1 MKLSVIVP
9 MYNVSAYVRECLDS
23 LVAQTLQDM
32 EVIMV
37 DDGCTDDTP
46 SIAQEYANYN
56 MNFHLIHKKNG
67 GLSDARN
74 YGMKFAKVE
83 YIGFLDSDDFIEP
96 TLYEKM
102 VNIANEGN
110 DIVVTDIEYYYK
122 DHPEKCFVMKGLSSF
137 DAENIQKKA
146 LLSPMFAWNKI
157 YRASLFKQYD
167 LLYPTGTWYEDIP
180 VTTLLFAKANNI
192 GYLPECLMHYR
203 QREDSIMSSI
213 ASPRI
218 KEIFNVMELVRN
230 TFKKYDLY
238 EEYYDELEYLHI
250 EHLRL
255 YGMFRFIRSPYWSEC
270 YKESCKVMKTFFP
283 RWKKNK
289 YIENLSDKNR
299 IFLKWYNRITAWAFH
314 AKIR

>member
-23 LVAQTLQDM
+23 LVCQTLQDM

-74 YGMKFAKVE
+74 YGMKFAKGE
-83 YIGFLDSDDFIEP
+83 YIGFLDSDDFVEP

-102 VNIANEGN
+102 IKKAEEGN
-110 DIVVTDIEYYYK
+110 EIVVTDIEYYYAF
-122 DHPEKCFVMKGLSSF
+122 HPEKCYVMKGLSTWETDS
-137 DAENIQKKA
+137 IQKKA

-157 YRASLFKQYD
+157 YKASLFKENE
-167 LLYPTGTWYEDIP
+167 LLFPVGTWYEDIP
-180 VTTLLFAKANNI
+180 VTTILFAKASHI
-192 GYLPECLMHYR
+192 GYLEECLMHYR
-203 QREDSIMSSI
+203 QREDSIMSSVGSI
-213 ASPRI
+213 RI
-218 KEIFNVMELVRN
+218 KEIFNVMDLVRT
-230 TFKKYDLY
+230 TFEKHHLY
-238 EEYYDELEYLHI
+238 EAYHDELEYLHI

-255 YGMFRFIRSPYWSEC
+255 YGMFRFIRSPYWNEC
-270 YKESCKVMKTFFP
+270 YTESKKVMRKYFP
-283 RWKKNK
+283 HWKKNK
-289 YIENLSDKNR
+289 YINNLSKKNR
-299 IFLKWYNRITAWAFH
+299 IFLKCYNKLTAWAFH

>member
-23 LVAQTLQDM
+23 LVVQTLQDM

-74 YGMKFAKVE
+74 YGMKFAKGE

-157 YRASLFKQYD
+157 YRSSLFKQYD
-167 LLYPTGTWYEDIP
+167 LLYPVGTWYEDIP
-180 VTTLLFAKANNI
+180 VTTLLFAKADNI

>member
-74 YGMKFAKVE
+74 YGMKFAKGE
-83 YIGFLDSDDFIEP
+83 YIGFLDSDDFVEP

-122 DHPEKCFVMKGLSSF
+122 DHPEKCFVMKGLSCF
-137 DAENIQKKA
+137 EAEIIQKKA

-157 YRASLFKQYD
+157 YRSSLFKQYD
-167 LLYPTGTWYEDIP
+167 LLYPVGTWYEDIP
-180 VTTLLFAKANNI
+180 VTTLLFAKADNI

-203 QREDSIMSSI
+203 QREDSIMSSVM
-213 ASPRI
+213 SPRI

-270 YKESCKVMKTFFP
+270 YKESCRVMKEFFP
-283 RWKKNK
+283 HWKKNK

>member
-1 MKLSVIVP
+1 
-9 MYNVSAYVRECLDS
+9 
-23 LVAQTLQDM
+23 
-32 EVIMV
+32 
-37 DDGCTDDTP
+37 
-46 SIAQEYANYN
+46 
-56 MNFHLIHKKNG
+56 
-67 GLSDARN
+67 
-74 YGMKFAKVE
+74 
-83 YIGFLDSDDFIEP
+83 
-96 TLYEKM
+96 
-102 VNIANEGN
+102 
-110 DIVVTDIEYYYK
+110 
-122 DHPEKCFVMKGLSSF
+122 
-137 DAENIQKKA
+137 
-146 LLSPMFAWNKI
+146 MFAWNKI
-157 YRASLFKQYD
+157 YRSSLFKQYD
-167 LLYPTGTWYEDIP
+167 LLYPVGTWYEDIP
-180 VTTLLFAKANNI
+180 VTTLLFAKADNI

-203 QREDSIMSSI
+203 QREDSIMSSV

-270 YKESCKVMKTFFP
+270 YKESCRVMKEFFP
-283 RWKKNK
+283 HWKKNK

>member
-74 YGMKFAKVE
+74 YGMKFAKGE

-167 LLYPTGTWYEDIP
+167 LLYAVGTWYEDIP

-203 QREDSIMSSI
+203 QREDSIMSSV
-213 ASPRI
+213 ASFRI

-238 EEYYDELEYLHI
+238 DEYYDELEYLHI

-283 RWKKNK
+283 HWKKNK

>member
-23 LVAQTLQDM
+23 LVCQTLQDM

-74 YGMKFAKVE
+74 YGMKFAKGE
-83 YIGFLDSDDFIEP
+83 YIGFLDSDDFVEP

-102 VNIANEGN
+102 IKVAEEGN
-110 DIVVTDIEYYYK
+110 DIVVTDIEYYYAF
-122 DHPEKCFVMKGLSSF
+122 HPEKCYVMKGLSSWE
-137 DAENIQKKA
+137 ASTIQKKA

-157 YRASLFKQYD
+157 YRASLFKENELQY
-167 LLYPTGTWYEDIP
+167 PVGIWYEDIP
-180 VTTLLFAKANNI
+180 VTTILFAKANKI
-192 GYLPECLMHYR
+192 GYLEECLMHYR
-203 QREDSIMSSI
+203 QRDDSIM
-213 ASPRI
+213 ASVASARI
-218 KEIFNVMELVRN
+218 KEIFKVMDLVRT
-230 TFKKYDLY
+230 TFQKNDLY
-238 EEYYDELEYLHI
+238 ESYHDEIEYLHI

-255 YGMFRFIRSPYWSEC
+255 YGMFRFIRSPYWKEC
-270 YKESCKVMKTFFP
+270 YNESKKVMKKYFP
-283 RWKKNK
+283 HWKRNQYIHNLTKN
-289 YIENLSDKNR
+289 NR
-299 IFLKWYNRITAWAFH
+299 IFLKCYNKFTAWAFH

>member
-9 MYNVSAYVRECLDS
+9 MYNVSSYVRECLDS
-23 LVAQTLQDM
+23 LVCQTLQDM

-74 YGMKFAKVE
+74 YGMKFAKGE
-83 YIGFLDSDDFIEP
+83 YIGFLDSDDFVEP

-102 VNIANEGN
+102 IQVAEEGN
-110 DIVVTDIEYYYK
+110 DIVVTDIEYYYAF
-122 DHPEKCFVMKGLSSF
+122 HPEKCYVMKGLSSW
-137 DAENIQKKA
+137 DAPTIQKRA

-157 YRASLFKQYD
+157 YRASLFKENELQY
-167 LLYPTGTWYEDIP
+167 PVGTWYEDIP
-180 VTTLLFAKANNI
+180 VTTILFAKAKNI
-192 GYLPECLMHYR
+192 GYLEECLMHYR
-203 QREDSIMSSI
+203 QREDSIM
-213 ASPRI
+213 ASVASARI
-218 KEIFNVMELVRN
+218 KEIFNVMDLVRS
-230 TFKKYDLY
+230 TFQKNGLYD
-238 EEYYDELEYLHI
+238 EYHDELEYLHI

-255 YGMFRFIRSPYWSEC
+255 YGMFRFIRSPYWKEC
-270 YKESCKVMKTFFP
+270 YNESKKVMKKYFP
-283 RWKKNK
+283 RWKKNQ
-289 YIENLSDKNR
+289 YIQNLTKNNR
-299 IFLKWYNRITAWAFH
+299 IFLKCYNKFTAWAFH

>member
-23 LVAQTLQDM
+23 LVCQTLQDM

-74 YGMKFAKVE
+74 YGMKFAKGE
-83 YIGFLDSDDFIEP
+83 YIGFLDSDDFVEP

-102 VNIANEGN
+102 IKKAEEGN
-110 DIVVTDIEYYYK
+110 EIVVTDIEYYYAF
-122 DHPEKCFVMKGLSSF
+122 HPEKCYVMKGLSTWETDS
-137 DAENIQKKA
+137 IQKKA

-157 YRASLFKQYD
+157 YKASLFKENE
-167 LLYPTGTWYEDIP
+167 LLYPVGTWYEDIP
-180 VTTLLFAKANNI
+180 VTTILFAKASHI
-192 GYLPECLMHYR
+192 GYLEECLMHYR
-203 QREDSIMSSI
+203 QREDSIMSSVGSI
-213 ASPRI
+213 RI
-218 KEIFNVMELVRN
+218 KEIFNVMDLVRT
-230 TFKKYDLY
+230 TFEKYHLY
-238 EEYYDELEYLHI
+238 EAYHDELEYLHI

-255 YGMFRFIRSPYWSEC
+255 YGMFRFIRSPYWNEC
-270 YKESCKVMKTFFP
+270 YTESKKVMRKYFP
-283 RWKKNK
+283 HWKKNK
-289 YIENLSDKNR
+289 YINNLSKKNR
-299 IFLKWYNRITAWAFH
+299 IFLKCYNKLTAWAFH

>member
-74 YGMKFAKVE
+74 YGMKFAKGE

-167 LLYPTGTWYEDIP
+167 LLYPVGTWYEDIP

-203 QREDSIMSSI
+203 QREDSIMSSV
-213 ASPRI
+213 ASFRI

-238 EEYYDELEYLHI
+238 DEYYDELEYLHI

-299 IFLKWYNRITAWAFH
+299 IFLKWYNRIAAWAFH

>member
-23 LVAQTLQDM
+23 LVCQTLQDM

-74 YGMKFAKVE
+74 YGMKFAKGE
-83 YIGFLDSDDFIEP
+83 YIGFLDSDDFVEP

-102 VNIANEGN
+102 IKKAEEGN
-110 DIVVTDIEYYYK
+110 EIVVTDIEYYYAF
-122 DHPEKCFVMKGLSSF
+122 HPEKCYVMKGLSTWETDS
-137 DAENIQKKA
+137 IQKKA

-157 YRASLFKQYD
+157 YKASLFKENE
-167 LLYPTGTWYEDIP
+167 LLYPVGTWYEDIP
-180 VTTLLFAKANNI
+180 VTTILFAKASHI
-192 GYLPECLMHYR
+192 GYLEECLMHYR
-203 QREDSIMSSI
+203 QREDSIMSSVGSI
-213 ASPRI
+213 RI
-218 KEIFNVMELVRN
+218 KEIFNVMDLVRT
-230 TFKKYDLY
+230 TFEKHHLY
-238 EEYYDELEYLHI
+238 EAYHDELEYLHI

-255 YGMFRFIRSPYWSEC
+255 YGMFRFIRSPYWNEC
-270 YKESCKVMKTFFP
+270 YTESKKVMRKYFP
-283 RWKKNK
+283 HWKKNK
-289 YIENLSDKNR
+289 YINNLSKKNR
-299 IFLKWYNRITAWAFH
+299 IFLKCYNKLTAWAFH

>member
-23 LVAQTLQDM
+23 LVCQTLQDM

-74 YGMKFAKVE
+74 YGMKFAKGE
-83 YIGFLDSDDFIEP
+83 YIGFLDSDDFVEP

-102 VNIANEGN
+102 IKVAEEGN
-110 DIVVTDIEYYYK
+110 DIVVTDIEYYYAF
-122 DHPEKCFVMKGLSSF
+122 HPEKCYVMKGLSSWE
-137 DAENIQKKA
+137 ASTIQKKA

-157 YRASLFKQYD
+157 YRASLFKENELQY
-167 LLYPTGTWYEDIP
+167 PVGIWYEDIP
-180 VTTLLFAKANNI
+180 VTTILFAKANKI
-192 GYLPECLMHYR
+192 GYLEECLMHYR
-203 QREDSIMSSI
+203 QRDDSIM
-213 ASPRI
+213 ASVASARI
-218 KEIFNVMELVRN
+218 KEIFKVMDLVRT
-230 TFKKYDLY
+230 TFQKNDLY
-238 EEYYDELEYLHI
+238 EQYHDEIEYLHI

-255 YGMFRFIRSPYWSEC
+255 YGMFRFIRSPYWKEC
-270 YKESCKVMKTFFP
+270 YNESKKVMKKYFP
-283 RWKKNK
+283 HWKRNQYIHNLTKN
-289 YIENLSDKNR
+289 NR
-299 IFLKWYNRITAWAFH
+299 IFLKCYNKFTAWAFH

>member
-1 MKLSVIVP
+1 
-9 MYNVSAYVRECLDS
+9 
-23 LVAQTLQDM
+23 
-32 EVIMV
+32 
-37 DDGCTDDTP
+37 
-46 SIAQEYANYN
+46 
-56 MNFHLIHKKNG
+56 
-67 GLSDARN
+67 
-74 YGMKFAKVE
+74 
-83 YIGFLDSDDFIEP
+83 
-96 TLYEKM
+96 M

-180 VTTLLFAKANNI
+180 VTTLLFAKADNI

-203 QREDSIMSSI
+203 QREDSIMSSV
-213 ASPRI
+213 ASFRI

>member
-74 YGMKFAKVE
+74 YGMKFAKGE

-203 QREDSIMSSI
+203 QREDSIMSSV

-283 RWKKNK
+283 HWKKNK

>member
-74 YGMKFAKVE
+74 YGMKFAKGE

-137 DAENIQKKA
+137 DTENIQKKA

-167 LLYPTGTWYEDIP
+167 LLYPVGIWYEDIP
-180 VTTLLFAKANNI
+180 VTTLLFAKADNI

-230 TFKKYDLY
+230 TFIKYDLY

>member
-23 LVAQTLQDM
+23 LVCQTLQDM

-74 YGMKFAKVE
+74 YGMKFAKGE
-83 YIGFLDSDDFIEP
+83 YIGFLDSDDFVEP

-102 VNIANEGN
+102 IKVAEEGN
-110 DIVVTDIEYYYK
+110 DIVVTDIEYYYAF
-122 DHPEKCFVMKGLSSF
+122 HPEKCYVMKGLSSWE
-137 DAENIQKKA
+137 ASTIQKKA

-157 YRASLFKQYD
+157 YRASLFKENELQY
-167 LLYPTGTWYEDIP
+167 PVGIWYEDIP
-180 VTTLLFAKANNI
+180 VTTILFAKANKI
-192 GYLPECLMHYR
+192 GYLEECLMHYR
-203 QREDSIMSSI
+203 QRDDSIM
-213 ASPRI
+213 ASVASARI
-218 KEIFNVMELVRN
+218 KEIFKVMDLVRT
-230 TFKKYDLY
+230 TFQKNDLY
-238 EEYYDELEYLHI
+238 ESYLDEIEYLHI

-255 YGMFRFIRSPYWSEC
+255 YGMFRFIRSPYWKEC
-270 YKESCKVMKTFFP
+270 YNESKKVMKKYFP
-283 RWKKNK
+283 HWKRNQYIHNLTKN
-289 YIENLSDKNR
+289 NR
-299 IFLKWYNRITAWAFH
+299 IFLKCYNKFTAWAFH